1 MRIAKSTTL
10 WAVAAVLTVFGAAC
24 QVTPAPSERVDAA
37 RQTGARAVADLKT
50 ATGMLG
56 AAASAE
62 THATLAAMAVLEE
75 GGNAVDA
82 AITLGFALAV
92 TYPNAGNLGGGG
104 FLLYRT
110 PEGEPWY
117 LDFREVAPLAATREM
132 YLNADGNPDKLAS
145 TRGWKAAGV
154 PGSVFGMWE
163 AHQRWGSLSWERLVQ
178 PAIELAEHGFEI
190 SFAEAAALNRL
201 ESVFSEDLRARA
213 VFVRGDHR
221 PWVEGDLLVQPA
233 LASTLHAIA
242 LEGETA
248 LREGPIVRATLAA
261 SREGGGVLAA
271 EDFAEYEPMIR
282 PVHRIDWQGLEVLTI
297 TPPSSGSLFLGQT
310 LPVLAEFPLARW
322 GWRDARS
329 VQLIGEAEAAAF
341 RDRNRWL
348 GDPSSMERPWVDLL
362 DPRYLQRRADALD
375 PRRFTEPD
383 ESLPN
388 PPFESSETT
397 HYSVVDADGG
407 AVAVTTTL
415 NSSYGAKVMAPGGFL
430 MNNEMDDFAAL
441 PGRANQYGLVQSEAN
456 AVIAGRRPLS
466 SMSPVIVVRDGEV
479 DAVIGSPGGPTILT
493 TVLQIL
499 LHRYVFEMAPEDA
512 VASPRFHRQDRPP
525 TLRYEPGRLGRT
537 TLLALK
543 ELGQPLSETLSIGD
557 VNAIFRDG
565 AEWAAVAD
573 PRRGGLGQV
582 LAEKEDR

>member
-1 MRIAKSTTL
+1 MSVKHKT
-10 WAVAAVLTVFGAAC
+10 WGAAALLIFIGFGC
-24 QVTPAPSERVDAA
+24 QAPPKPSQRVDAA
-37 RQTGARAVADLKT
+37 RETGARAIAELDT
-50 ATGMLG
+50 ATGVLG

-62 THATLAAMAVLEE
+62 THATLAAMGVLEE

-82 AITLGFALAV
+82 AITLSFALAV
-92 TYPNAGNLGGGG
+92 TYPNAGNIGGGG

-110 PEGEPWY
+110 PEGESWY
-117 LDFREVAPLAATREM
+117 LDFREVAPLAATHDM
-132 YLNADGNPDKLAS
+132 YLDAEGNPDKRAS

-163 AHQRWGSLSWERLVQ
+163 AHQRWGSLPWERLIQ
-178 PAIELAEHGFEI
+178 PAVELAEYGFEI
-190 SFAEAAALNRL
+190 SFAEAAGLNRL
-201 ESVFSEDLRARA
+201 EETFSEDQRAFS
-213 VFVRGDHR
+213 VFVRSDDR
-221 PWVEGDLLVQPA
+221 PWVEGDVLKQPA

-242 LEGETA
+242 LEGEEA
-248 LREGPIVRATLAA
+248 FREGPIVRATVAA
-261 SREGGGVLAA
+261 SQEGGGVLSVD
-271 EDFAEYEPMIR
+271 DFAQYEPLIR
-282 PVHRIDWQGLEVLTI
+282 PVHTISWQGLEVLTV

-310 LPVLAEFPLARW
+310 LPVLEEFPLAAW
-322 GWRDARS
+322 GWRDPRS

-348 GDPSSMERPWVDLL
+348 GDPASMERAWVDLL
-362 DPRYLQRRADALD
+362 DPRYLDRRARALD
-375 PRRFTEPD
+375 PEVYTSPN
-383 ESLPN
+383 ESLPK
-388 PPFESSETT
+388 PPFESTETT
-397 HYSVVDADGG
+397 HYSVLDAGGG

-430 MNNEMDDFAAL
+430 MNNEMDDFAAV
-441 PGRANQYGLVQSEAN
+441 PGEANQYGLVQSEAN

-466 SMSPVIVVRDGEV
+466 SMSPVIVVRNGEV
-479 DAVIGSPGGPTILT
+479 DAIVGSPGGPTILT

-512 VASPRFHRQDRPP
+512 VAAQRFHRQDRPP

-537 TLLALK
+537 TLKAL
-543 ELGQPLSETLSIGD
+543 EALGQPLTETRSIGD

-565 AEWAAVAD
+565 DEWAAVAD

-582 LAEKEDR
+582 VTRKAEG